1 MIRLE
6 ELLQGEMCVAIG
18 GHIRPDGDCVGS
30 TLGLYQY
37 IKKQFPHV
45 KVDIY
50 LEDIPDK
57 FRFLVASEEIKTEVP
72 EGKVYDLFFCLDCG
86 DSKRLGFS
94 EILYH
99 SAKETVCV
107 DHHISNESY
116 ATYNYIEPQ
125 ASSTS
130 ELIYHLMKPEKISK
144 DIATCLYLG
153 IVHDTGV
160 FQYSCTSPSTMR
172 AAAHLMETGVDTS
185 RLIEETYYEKTYLQ
199 NQILGRTLLESM
211 LLLDG
216 RCIAAMITRKM
227 MDFYEVTPKDMD
239 GIVSQMR
246 NTKGVDVAMFV
257 YELEP
262 QEFKVSLRSN
272 DNLDSSRIAQFF
284 GGGGHKKAAG
294 FTIRG
299 SAHDAITNVLAKI
312 HQQFEEEA

>member
-6 ELLQGEMCVAIG
+6 ELLQGVSNVAIG

-37 IKKQFPHV
+37 IKTYFSHV

-57 FRFLVASEEIKTEVP
+57 FRFLVASNDIQSEVP
-72 EGKVYDLFFCLDCG
+72 EETHYDKFFCLDCG
-86 DSKRLGFS
+86 DSERLGFS
-94 EILYH
+94 EVLYKN
-99 SAKETVCV
+99 AKETVCI

-116 ATYNYIEPQ
+116 ATYNYIVPE

-130 ELIYHLMKPEKISK
+130 ELVYNLLELDKITK
-144 DIATCLYLG
+144 DIAECLYLG
-153 IVHDTGV
+153 MVHDTGV
-160 FQYSCTSPSTMR
+160 FQYSCTAPSTMR
-172 AAAHLMETGVDTS
+172 AAACLMEKGVNIS
-185 RLIEETYYEKTYLQ
+185 KLIEETYYEKTYLQ

-216 RCIAAMITRKM
+216 RCIAAVVTRKM
-227 MDFYEVTPKDMD
+227 MEFYEVTPKDMD

-246 NTKGVDVAMFV
+246 NTKGVDVAMFA

-272 DNLDSSRIAQFF
+272 DNLDASIIAQFF

-299 SAHDAITNVLAKI
+299 SAHDAITNVLTKI
-312 HQQFEEEA
+312 HEQFEGI

>member
-1 MIRLE
+1 MISLE
-6 ELLQGEMCVAIG
+6 NLLQGVTSAAIG

-37 IKKQFPHV
+37 IKAYFPQV

-50 LEDIPDK
+50 LEEIPDK
-57 FRFLVASEEIKTEVP
+57 FRFLVASEEIHSTIPQEMT
-72 EGKVYDLFFCLDCG
+72 YDRFFCLDCG
-86 DSKRLGFS
+86 DSKRLGFT
-94 EILYH
+94 EILYQT
-99 SAKETVCV
+99 AGETVCI

-116 ATYNYIEPQ
+116 ADHNYIEPQ

-130 ELIYHLMKPEKISK
+130 ELVYNLMDLNKITR

-172 AAAHLMETGVDTS
+172 AASHLMETGVDTS
-185 RLIEETYYEKTYLQ
+185 KLIEETYYEKTYLQ

-211 LLLDG
+211 LVLKG
-216 RCIAAMITRKM
+216 RCIVATVTRKM
-227 MDFYEVTPKDMD
+227 MEFYEVTPKDMD

-246 NTKGVDVAMFV
+246 NTKGVDVAVFA
-257 YELEP
+257 YELES

-272 DNLDSSRIAQFF
+272 DYLDSSRIAQFY

-294 FTIRG
+294 FTLRG
-299 SAHDAITNVLAKI
+299 SAHDTVTNVLAKI
-312 HQQFEEEA
+312 QEQFEEEA